1 MVRLLLSLTLL
12 VFSVAADDRLF
23 DKIES
28 LIGHDNYARNSAFI
42 DIIFS
47 PESDYYV
54 NGHIDVVKVVDRLNE
69 NGLMNLFFKSPR
81 RLELTFSTN
90 GRPLFFVK
98 LMDETLHDMGYYRYI
113 TKESKLENDGFSW
126 SISLV
131 SEYATDPTLLR
142 KELLERGCDI
152 IDIERNSDEKWHY
165 RIDMSQARLKLKPL
179 ESGDDI
185 TYKWLNSA
193 KWLDI
198 SKVKK
203 LTLWSLKGNN
213 WYPYIAFYDSSLRL
227 LKVYKRDLKT
237 WQLVMSLPRDAV
249 YVKITDLYS
258 QKNIKDGLRIEVQG
272 VK

>member
-1 MVRLLLSLTLL
+1 LVRLLLSLTLL

-113 TKESKLENDGFSW
+113 TKESNWRMTVFHG
-126 SISLV
+126 V
-131 SEYATDPTLLR
+131 SAWFRSMLPTLHYLEKSCL
-142 KELLERGCDI
+142 KEVV
-152 IDIERNSDEKWHY
+152 
-165 RIDMSQARLKLKPL
+165 
-179 ESGDDI
+179 
-185 TYKWLNSA
+185 T
-193 KWLDI
+193 
-198 SKVKK
+198 
-203 LTLWSLKGNN
+203 
-213 WYPYIAFYDSSLRL
+213 SS
-227 LKVYKRDLKT
+227 
-237 WQLVMSLPRDAV
+237 
-249 YVKITDLYS
+249 I
-258 QKNIKDGLRIEVQG
+258 
-272 VK
+272 